1 MIIAGAGGHGL
12 EIHHVLINSGMSAAE
27 IMFFDQDASKFENS
41 ELPSQ
46 GIFNLVELEQSLSED
61 PRFVLGVGN
70 PVHREK
76 LFLLLTSLGGS
87 ALGIQNVVTNES
99 GDSTSF
105 DAMPFSFIGPETTI
119 GKGVLINTRANVH
132 HQCSVGDFSEIGPA
146 AMLLGASKIG
156 KRCRIGAGAVI
167 LPGVELGDEMIVGA
181 GAVVTKTL
189 LKSSVL
195 VGIPAQ
201 PLSS

>member
-1 MIIAGAGGHGL
+1 MIIAGAGGL
-12 EIHHVLINSGMSAAE
+12 EVHHVLINSGMSAAE

-70 PVHREK
+70 PVYREK

-87 ALGIQNVVTNES
+87 ALGIQNVITNES
-99 GDSTSF
+99 GDSTSCF

-119 GKGVLINTRANVH
+119 GIGVLINTRANVH